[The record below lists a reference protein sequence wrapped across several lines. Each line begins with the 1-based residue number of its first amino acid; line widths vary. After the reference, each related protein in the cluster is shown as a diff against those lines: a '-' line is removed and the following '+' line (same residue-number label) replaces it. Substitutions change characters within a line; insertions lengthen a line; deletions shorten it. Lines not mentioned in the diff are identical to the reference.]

1 MITDNIE
8 QRSAE
13 WFRSRV
19 GYLTGSRIA
28 DIMKSGKKK
37 DDPWSEVAKSYM
49 FQVAG
54 ERIFNPDFLNDDDMF
69 QSYIEQVSF
78 TSKALR
84 WGQEQEEHAKSLFME
99 LNFPDGEYAELS
111 SCRHDTIP
119 FFAASPDGAIYE
131 RDGKSIKVIEVKC
144 PNINTYM
151 KYRTLIHDAASLK
164 ETEPK
169 YYW

>member
-84 WGQEQEEHAKSLFME
+84 WG
-99 LNFPDGEYAELS
+99 
-111 SCRHDTIP
+111 
-119 FFAASPDGAIYE
+119 
-131 RDGKSIKVIEVKC
+131 
-144 PNINTYM
+144 
-151 KYRTLIHDAASLK
+151 
-164 ETEPK
+164 
-169 YYW
+169 